1 MINPRNLSRLL
12 QIFTLVCFLAPA
24 VGMIYAQNQILGE
37 VHFIPA
43 TKAEKSS
50 GVWVDGQ
57 YLGYVS
63 ELKGAKKVLLVP
75 GNHTISI
82 RQAGFKNY
90 EQNIVVEPGKAI
102 DLDVRMEKDPRAEY
116 PTNSAEVKIEI
127 EPDRA
132 AVFVDDAFVGY
143 AHEFGGV
150 GRAML
155 ISPGKHRVKVALP
168 GYQDFQTEI
177 NLREKQKYTIK
188 TKLTPGSITE
198 AGSAIKQE

>member
-1 MINPRNLSRLL
+1 MV
-12 QIFTLVCFLAPA
+12 LVCFLAPLI
-24 VGMIYAQNQILGE
+24 GMTYAQNQILGE

-43 TKAEKSS
+43 TKVEKSS

-63 ELKGAKKVLLVP
+63 ELRGAKKVLLVP
-75 GNHTISI
+75 GNHAISI

-90 EQNIVVEPGKAI
+90 EQSILVEPGKAI

-188 TKLTPGSITE
+188 TKLAPGSITE

>member
-1 MINPRNLSRLL
+1 M

>member
-1 MINPRNLSRLL
+1 MINPRNASWPLRILA
-12 QIFTLVCFLAPA
+12 LVCFLASA
-24 VGMIYAQNQILGE
+24 AGMICAQNQILGE

-75 GNHTISI
+75 GNHSLSI
-82 RQAGFKNY
+82 RQAGYKNY
-90 EQNIVVEPGKAI
+90 EQSIVVEPGKAI
-102 DLDVRMEKDPRAEY
+102 ELDVRMEKDPRSEY
-116 PTNSAEVKIEI
+116 PTNSAQVKIEI

-132 AVFVDDAFVGY
+132 AVFVDDVFVGH

-155 ISPGKHRVKVALP
+155 ISPGKHRVKIALP

-177 NLREKQKYTIK
+177 NLRENQKYTIK